1 MRQLRRSVAVFFE
14 STPNF
19 RWASVFARAV
29 ELKPDH
35 FVEAGVVTA

>member
-14 STPNF
+14 STPIS
-19 RWASVFARAV
+19 AGLAYLPERANS
-29 ELKPDH
+29 KPDH